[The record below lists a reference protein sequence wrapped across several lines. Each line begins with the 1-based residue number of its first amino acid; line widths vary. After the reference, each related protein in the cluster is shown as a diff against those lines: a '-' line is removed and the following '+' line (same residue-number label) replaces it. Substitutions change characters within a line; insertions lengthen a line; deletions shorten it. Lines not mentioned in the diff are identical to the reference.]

1 MSYLITLEIES
12 QLIATSVLAA
22 AVVFAASITAYRF
35 WVLHLNKKLGGTPE
49 EKQSVMKNHHITS
62 EQLDLGWRYVGF

>member
-1 MSYLITLEIES
+1 MT
-12 QLIATSVLAA
+12 TSVLSA